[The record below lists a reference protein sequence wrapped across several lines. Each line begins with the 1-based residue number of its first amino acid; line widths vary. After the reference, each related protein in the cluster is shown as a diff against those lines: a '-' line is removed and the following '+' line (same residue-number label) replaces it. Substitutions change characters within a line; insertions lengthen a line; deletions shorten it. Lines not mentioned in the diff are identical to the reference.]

1 MSNNS
6 RKDHTEQT
14 VKSVTI
20 LERITLIKQMVSNN
34 VIKDQTEQTVGS
46 VTIVEKITMSKQ
58 LGQ

>member
-6 RKDHTEQT
+6 KKDHTEQT
-14 VKSVTI
+14 VGSVTI

-46 VTIVEKITMSKQ
+46 VTIVEKITMNKQ
-58 LGQ
+58 FGQ